1 MRCALCGYLLRPAE
15 CGVVCERC
23 PIARGC
29 RLIRCPAC
37 GYQWPE
43 ESPLI
48 RWLTQHRYAHAA
60 KKEVT

>member
-1 MRCALCGYLLRPAE
+1 MRCALCGYLLRSAE
-15 CGVVCERC
+15 RAVACKRC

-37 GYQWPE
+37 GYEWPE

-48 RWLTQHRYAHAA
+48 RWLTQHLQTRKA
-60 KKEVT
+60 KEVN